1 MMFRLLSIL
10 TFVMAMGVVFA
21 PEATLNYVATVV
33 NQVLGNTDV
42 SSEINQF
49 RQDILNAVE
58 TGKDLLKH

>member
-1 MMFRLLSIL
+1 MFRLLSIL

-33 NQVLGNTDV
+33 NQVLGNSDV

>member
-1 MMFRLLSIL
+1 MFRLLSIL

>member
-33 NQVLGNTDV
+33 NQVLGNSDV

>member
-1 MMFRLLSIL
+1 MFRLLSL
-10 TFVMAMGVVFA
+10 FTLVMAMGVVFA
-21 PEATLNYVATVV
+21 PEATLNYVSTVV

-49 RQDILNAVE
+49 RKDILNAVE

>member
-10 TFVMAMGVVFA
+10 TFVMALGVVFA

-33 NQVLGNTDV
+33 NQVLGNSDV

>member
-1 MMFRLLSIL
+1 MMFRLLSIF

-33 NQVLGNTDV
+33 NQVLGNSDV